1 MERPYILHMFT
12 PGRQMSPFDINMAAD
27 AGYQLIV
34 PYADVG
40 IDAIRG
46 LTQDTIFS
54 RGPKG
59 VARTG
64 IFIGGRDALLAAD
77 MLEQARAAMVKP
89 FVVSLM
95 ADPSGAYTT
104 AAAMLACVE
113 AALRRGGASGLAG
126 QRIVILG
133 GTGPVG
139 RIAGVIAAQAGAEV
153 LLSSR
158 NGIDV
163 AEAAARETGQRFGV
177 TLHGVS
183 GGDPAAL
190 RASIGE
196 ADVLLACAAAGVQV
210 VSAEAL
216 AHAKRLK
223 VAADVNAVPPEGIAG
238 VGVMDDAKPI
248 AGTAA
253 LGIGALA
260 VGNVKY
266 QTQHRL
272 LLRMHDAERAV
283 VLGHAEAFEVA
294 REFVAEKAAGKA
306 AEKAAGNVAEPAAE
320 TTADQA
326 AGESSGEPTAA
337 PGVKPA

>member
-27 AGYQLIV
+27 AGYQIIV
-34 PYADVG
+34 PYCEVG
-40 IDAIRG
+40 PDQIAG

-59 VARTG
+59 VTRTG
-64 IFIGGRDALLAAD
+64 MFIGGRDALVAAD
-77 MLEQARAAMVKP
+77 MLERSKASMFKP

-104 AAAMLACVE
+104 AAAMVACVE
-113 AALRRGGASGLAG
+113 AALRRQDSKGLE
-126 QRIVILG
+126 RRRVVILG

-153 LLSSR
+153 FLSSR

-163 AEAAARETGQRFGV
+163 AEQAARETGVRFCV
-177 TLHGVS
+177 DMHGVS
-183 GGDPAAL
+183 GGDPAAV
-190 RASIGE
+190 RASIAS

-210 VSAEAL
+210 VSADAL
-216 AHAKRLK
+216 ASARQLK

-238 VGVMDDAKPI
+238 VGVMDDAKPL

-253 LGIGALA
+253 VGIGALA

-272 LLRMHDAERAV
+272 LVRMQQSEKAL
-283 VLGHAEAFEVA
+283 VLSFPEAFAVA
-294 REFVAEKAAGKA
+294 REFLAEKS
-306 AEKAAGNVAEPAAE
+306 PA
-320 TTADQA
+320 
-326 AGESSGEPTAA
+326 
-337 PGVKPA
+337 

>member
-27 AGYQLIV
+27 AGYQIIV
-34 PYADVG
+34 PYCEVGADS
-40 IDAIRG
+40 ITG

-77 MLEQARAAMVKP
+77 MLERSKASMVKP

-95 ADPSGAYTT
+95 ADPSGSYTT
-104 AAAMLACVE
+104 AAAMVACVE
-113 AALRRGGASGLAG
+113 SALRRHHGQGLEG
-126 QRIVILG
+126 QRVVIVG

-153 LLSSR
+153 FLSSR
-158 NGIDV
+158 NGIDA
-163 AEAAARETGQRFGV
+163 AEEAARETGKRFGV
-177 TLHGVS
+177 SLHGLS
-183 GGDPAAL
+183 GGDPAAV
-190 RASIGE
+190 RTSVAD

-216 AHAKRLK
+216 AFARRLK
-223 VAADVNAVPPEGIAG
+223 VAADVNAVPPAGIAG
-238 VGVMDDAKPI
+238 VGVMDDALPL

-253 LGIGALA
+253 VGIGALA

-272 LLRMHDAERAV
+272 LVQMQQAERAL
-283 VLGHAEAFEVA
+283 VLSFPEAFAVA
-294 REFVAEKAAGKA
+294 RAFLVEK
-306 AEKAAGNVAEPAAE
+306 
-320 TTADQA
+320 TA
-326 AGESSGEPTAA
+326 
-337 PGVKPA
+337 

>member
-27 AGYQLIV
+27 AGYQLVV
-34 PYADVG
+34 PYSDVG
-40 IDAIRG
+40 LEAITG

-77 MLEQARAAMVKP
+77 MLERAKGSMVKP

-95 ADPSGAYTT
+95 ADPSGSYTT
-104 AAAMLACVE
+104 AAAMVACVE
-113 AALRRGGASGLAG
+113 AALQKHHGAGLEG
-126 QRIVILG
+126 QRVVILG

-139 RIAGVIAAQAGAEV
+139 RVAGVIAAQAGAEV
-153 LLSSR
+153 FLSSR

-163 AEAAARETGQRFGV
+163 AEEAAHETGARFKV

-183 GGDPAAL
+183 GGDRAAVRTSL
-190 RASIGE
+190 AE
-196 ADVLLACAAAGVQV
+196 AHVVLACAAAGVQV
-210 VSAEAL
+210 LSAEDLGFAQ
-216 AHAKRLK
+216 RLK

-238 VGVMDDAKPI
+238 VGVMDDGKPL
-248 AGTAA
+248 AGTGAV
-253 LGIGALA
+253 GIGALA

-272 LLRMHDAERAV
+272 LVQMCQAEKAV
-283 VLGHAEAFEVA
+283 VLGFEAAFAKA
-294 REFVAEKAAGKA
+294 REFLAEKSA
-306 AEKAAGNVAEPAAE
+306 
-320 TTADQA
+320 
-326 AGESSGEPTAA
+326 
-337 PGVKPA
+337 

>member
-27 AGYQLIV
+27 AGYQIIV
-34 PYADVG
+34 PYCEVG
-40 IDAIRG
+40 IDSIKG

-64 IFIGGRDALLAAD
+64 IFIGGRDVRLAAD
-77 MLEQARAAMVKP
+77 MLELAKSSMVKP

-95 ADPSGAYTT
+95 ADPSGAFTT
-104 AAAMLACVE
+104 AAALVACVE
-113 AALRRGGASGLAG
+113 QALQRQHGQGHGLAG
-126 QRIVILG
+126 QRVVILG

-139 RIAGVIAAQAGAEV
+139 RIAAVIAAQAGAEV
-153 LLSSR
+153 FLSSR
-158 NGIDV
+158 NGIDA
-163 AEAAARETGQRFGV
+163 AEDAARETGARFGV
-177 TLHGVS
+177 ALHGVS
-183 GGDPAAL
+183 GGDPAAV
-190 RASIGE
+190 RASLAQ

-210 VSAEAL
+210 VSPEAL
-216 AHAKRLK
+216 VVAKRLK

-238 VGVMDDAKPI
+238 VGVMDDAVPL

-253 LGIGALA
+253 VGIGALA

-272 LLRMHDAERAV
+272 LLRMQQAEKAV
-283 VLGHAEAFEVA
+283 VLSFPEAFSAA
-294 REFVAEKAAGKA
+294 REFLAEKFAAKA
-306 AEKAAGNVAEPAAE
+306 TAKSAE
-320 TTADQA
+320 TAT
-326 AGESSGEPTAA
+326 G
-337 PGVKPA
+337 KPAETPTGKLA

>member
-1 MERPYILHMFT
+1 MFT

-27 AGYQLIV
+27 AGYQIIV
-34 PYADVG
+34 PYCEVG
-40 IDAIRG
+40 LDRITA

-64 IFIGGRDALLAAD
+64 IFIGGRDAQLAAD
-77 MLEQARAAMVKP
+77 MLERARASMVKP
-89 FVVSLM
+89 FVVSVM

-104 AAAMLACVE
+104 AAAMVACVE
-113 AALRRGGASGLAG
+113 AALKRHHAQGLQG
-126 QRIVILG
+126 QRVVILG

-139 RIAGVIAAQAGAEV
+139 RVAGVLAAQSGAEV
-153 LLSSR
+153 YLSSR

-163 AEAAARETGQRFGV
+163 AEQAARETGQRFGV

-183 GGDPAAL
+183 AGDPAAVV
-190 RASIGE
+190 RSIAE

-210 VSAEAL
+210 VSSEAL
-216 AHAKRLK
+216 GAAVRLK

-238 VGVMDDAKPI
+238 VGVMDNAKPL
-248 AGTAA
+248 AGTQAV
-253 LGIGALA
+253 GIGALA

-272 LLRMHDAERAV
+272 LVQMCE
-283 VLGHAEAFEVA
+283 
-294 REFVAEKAAGKA
+294 AEKAQVLSFPEAFA
-306 AEKAAGNVAEPAAE
+306 VARAMLAEQ
-320 TTADQA
+320 D
-326 AGESSGEPTAA
+326 
-337 PGVKPA
+337 